1 MLREQLEA
9 LQKEFGKM
17 KEEIAFS
24 IVDVVAGSGVTAAE
38 WGPPLPLRSLPNL
51 TLISYLETAEV
62 DTLQRFVFDGEK
74 DVLPFVFVVISSYY
88 PELDFI

>member
-1 MLREQLEA
+1 MLYEQLEA

-24 IVDVVAGSGVTAAE
+24 IVDVVAASGETE
-38 WGPPLPLRSLPNL
+38 GWGPPDLRSLPNL
-51 TLISYLETAEV
+51 TLQRYLKQAEV

-74 DVLPFVFVVISSYY
+74 AVLHFSFVLFSYSVV
-88 PELDFI
+88 FT